1 MKKYSSNYPQR
12 NAFNEAL
19 YETVEEFLQEID
31 IRPSDTVLAVNSKTM
46 ETGLG
51 TKSEFA
57 AGWETYPIDS
67 LIRNNEDNTEK
78 RVDTD
83 ATFEIASSFY
93 FVK

>member
-1 MKKYSSNYPQR
+1 MSDYSSYTER
-12 NAFNEAL
+12 DAFNEAL
-19 YETVEEFLQEID
+19 CNLVEEYLQEKD
-31 IRPSDTVLAVNSKTM
+31 ARTTDTVLAVNAKTKKI
-46 ETGLG
+46 ELG
-51 TKSEFA
+51 TKTEFA

-78 RVDTD
+78 EVDTD